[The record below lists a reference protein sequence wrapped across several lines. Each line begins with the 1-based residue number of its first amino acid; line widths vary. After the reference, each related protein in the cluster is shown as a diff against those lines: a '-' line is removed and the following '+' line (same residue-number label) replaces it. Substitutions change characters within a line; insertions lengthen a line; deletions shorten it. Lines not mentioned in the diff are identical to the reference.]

1 MFLPDPPASPAV
13 EAAYGR
19 DLAGDGY
26 VNNNTRL
33 WSYRPDVNDR
43 FVEMRSVLME
53 GSTLS
58 ERELAVLL
66 VAAVAV
72 RSDSYCALAWGSR
85 LAKLADADA
94 ATAVISGETTGSLTA
109 RENALA
115 GWARAVAR
123 DANGTTPEDVAALR
137 DCGLTDQ
144 EIFEATAYVAFR
156 LAFSMVDDALGAEP
170 DLQLAESAPPEV
182 REAVAFGRR
191 PRPRAERLDRMRA

>member
-13 EAAYGR
+13 EAAYEQ

-26 VNNNTRL
+26 VNNNSRL
-33 WSYRPDVNDR
+33 WAYRPDVNDR
-43 FVEMRSVLME
+43 FVELRSMLME

-85 LAKLADADA
+85 LAGLTDADA
-94 ATAVISGETTGSLTA
+94 ATAVITGRSAGSLTA

-115 GWARAVAR
+115 GWARVVAR
-123 DANGTTPEDVAALR
+123 DANSTNPEDVAALR
-137 DCGLTDQ
+137 DCGLTDR
-144 EIFEATAYVAFR
+144 EIFEATAYVALR
-156 LAFSMVDDALGAEP
+156 LAFSTVDNALGAEP
-170 DLQLAESAPPEV
+170 DRQLAESAPPGV
-182 REAVAFGRR
+182 REAVDFGRR
-191 PRPRAERLDRMRA
+191 PAAFPSGTA